1 MEGMV
6 YVNANLNVII
16 FLVYMKLN
24 HINRGRYESWYG
36 IYLYMSS
43 ENRREGSGD
52 GKWGGMRGER
62 ASGSGDGIWED
73 IRGGSGVR
81 G

>member
-36 IYLYMSS
+36 I
-43 ENRREGSGD
+43 
-52 GKWGGMRGER
+52 
-62 ASGSGDGIWED
+62 
-73 IRGGSGVR
+73 
-81 G
+81 

>member
-1 MEGMV
+1 MSHGMV
-6 YVNANLNVII
+6 YN
-16 FLVYMKLN
+16 
-24 HINRGRYESWYG
+24 
-36 IYLYMSS
+36 MSS

-73 IRGGSGVR
+73 IRGGSGFR

>member
-1 MEGMV
+1 MSHGMV
-6 YVNANLNVII
+6 
-16 FLVYMKLN
+16 
-24 HINRGRYESWYG
+24 
-36 IYLYMSS
+36 YMSS